1 MVRGESQE
9 TQNQARRPSVGA
21 RKLQEL
27 LEASATSART
37 GPLHSACPG
46 PTPLSCQSGSGP
58 HSGSVLWEEDSLL
71 SETKPRG
78 RVWGPGVS
86 PACSPGYV

>member
-27 LEASATSART
+27 PETSTTSARQHLSIQ
-37 GPLHSACPG
+37 PAPA
-46 PTPLSCQSGSGP
+46 PVPWSCQSGPGP
-58 HSGSVLWEEDSLL
+58 HSGSVLCEGDSLL
-71 SETKPRG
+71 
-78 RVWGPGVS
+78 
-86 PACSPGYV
+86 